1 MNKIQKAAK
10 LSLVGKSIVGTYTK
24 KLLVHRHQYGTSTA
38 FCLAKDFKDKDLL
51 LSEEQAIKLAKIC
64 GLDFEPDKG
73 EELEILDVP
82 SEKDIPTITKE
93 MLMLPM

>member
-1 MNKIQKAAK
+1 MNKALKAAK
-10 LSLVGKSIVGTYTK
+10 LHLVGKSIVGSYKK
-24 KLLVHRHQYGTSTA
+24 KLLVHCHQFGTSTA

-73 EELEILDVP
+73 EELSILDVP
-82 SEKDIPTITKE
+82 DERDIPTITKE
-93 MLMLPM
+93 MLK